1 MKKVQSHY
9 LADIVVGEQQKTNP
23 VIMRIILSDQFTR
36 IDFGYSA
43 PWIYVR
49 GGWIRIAQ
57 HTYIEVQG
65 SQKKYELIEAKNIP
79 LAPEKFE
86 FESKEDWRVFSL
98 YFKPIPL
105 KSCVIDII
113 EEEQPDEKDFN
124 FYGVSV
130 NVDQNRVVEYG

>member
-1 MKKVQSHY
+1 MKKVQPHY
-9 LADIVVGEQQKTNP
+9 LAEIESGRQSMTNLTIMR
-23 VIMRIILSDQFTR
+23 VIMSDQFTR

-57 HTYIEVQG
+57 HTYIQVQG
-65 SQKKYELIEAKNIP
+65 SLKKYELIEAKNIP
-79 LAPEKFE
+79 LAPEVFE
-86 FESKEDWRVFSL
+86 FESTEDWRVFTL

-105 KSCVIDII
+105 KSCIIDII
-113 EEEQPDEKDFN
+113 EEEEPDENDFN

-130 NVDQNRVVEYG
+130 NVDQKRVVEYG